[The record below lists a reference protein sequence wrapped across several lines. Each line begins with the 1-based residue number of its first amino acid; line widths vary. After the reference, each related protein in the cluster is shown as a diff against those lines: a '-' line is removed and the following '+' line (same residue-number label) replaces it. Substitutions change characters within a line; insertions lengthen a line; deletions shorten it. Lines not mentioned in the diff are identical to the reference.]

1 MAYRDARGQAM
12 MDADW
17 TAIEDQLLRAYQLL
31 KTAVVAHRYPLENA
45 IARAFTKAQKS
56 PGRCRGF

>member
-12 MDADW
+12 TDADW

-31 KTAVVAHRYPLENA
+31 KTALADN
-45 IARAFTKAQKS
+45 
-56 PGRCRGF
+56 